1 MRHSELITAICIRAR
16 MNAKDVQTVL
26 DAYTEAL
33 LTALK
38 SGDVVVHKN
47 FATYYVGKR
56 TAHAGINPRTREPV
70 MIRAAKILRSRP
82 AKKVF
87 NFLN

>member
-1 MRHSELITAICIRAR
+1 MRHTELITAICIRAR

-26 DAYTEAL
+26 DAYTAAVTEAV
-33 LTALK
+33 K

-47 FATYYVGKR
+47 FATYYAGKR
-56 TAHAGINPRTREPV
+56 TAHAGVNPRTRQPV
-70 MIRAAKILRSRP
+70 MIRAAKILRARP

-87 NFLN
+87 DFLN

>member
-1 MRHSELITAICIRAR
+1 MRHTELITAICIRAR

-26 DAYTEAL
+26 DAYT
-33 LTALK
+33 TAVTQAVK

-47 FATYYVGKR
+47 FATYYAGIR
-56 TAHAGINPRTREPV
+56 TAHPGVNPRTRQPL
-70 MIRAAKILRSRP
+70 MIPAAKILRVRP

-87 NFLN
+87 DFLN